1 MKKEI
6 CAIMVLLLLI
16 AGAIGNIIHLKQITE
31 QISSNLN
38 YALLYCSLEDYEA
51 VYTETVKAQKSW
63 TDAEK
68 YTHVFIRHSEIDK
81 INEIF
86 YDILSAAQNK
96 EKYETDFLL
105 QKLQHFSNYLVKME
119 TASVGSIF

>member
-6 CAIMVLLLLI
+6 CAIMVLLLLF